1 MFTKA
6 ERIHHKQC
14 NFYTSSVHTS
24 KRRWP
29 PSQETNIK
37 AARNKTRKRKE
48 HLHIQWKVDK
58 RCASTNR
65 SNRTFFFWWIN
76 VPEILT
82 SENLSLPITHLDSYV
97 PTLPLYVTRD
107 TVMNATLM
115 HLLIPLVT
123 HRWITL

>member
-1 MFTKA
+1 MYSEKL
-6 ERIHHKQC
+6 
-14 NFYTSSVHTS
+14 
-24 KRRWP
+24 
-29 PSQETNIK
+29 
-37 AARNKTRKRKE
+37 TRDVQALIEVTE
-48 HLHIQWKVDK
+48 HP
-58 RCASTNR
+58 
-65 SNRTFFFWWIN
+65 FFN

-123 HRWITL
+123 HR